1 MEVNVQLN
9 YNISWRPKSVFI
21 LPNSLENR
29 GLEQILLTTN
39 YLLMEITNF
48 QLFSMKIQ
56 GYIGDN
62 SLLVTIPEV
71 TSSYGD
77 RMNCIQW
84 YLVMLRE
91 WSKKWKKFDL
101 RPFGAYPPPKWGLIF
116 TIFFWLPCVPRGC
129 FFCWTLWIMS
139 SPSLGGVQ

>member
-1 MEVNVQLN
+1 MEVNVLLN

-39 YLLMEITNF
+39 YLLMEITNV

-56 GYIGDN
+56 GYIRDN

-91 WSKKWKKFDL
+91 WSKKWKSLISDHL
-101 RPFGAYPPPKWGLIF
+101 GL
-116 TIFFWLPCVPRGC
+116 TLLQSGVFFLQYFCGPRGC
-129 FFCWTLWIMS
+129 FFSWTLWIMS

>member
-77 RMNCIQW
+77 RMNCDT
-84 YLVMLRE
+84 LLCLGNGPKNEKV
-91 WSKKWKKFDL
+91 WSQTI
-101 RPFGAYPPPKWGLIF
+101 WG
-116 TIFFWLPCVPRGC
+116 
-129 FFCWTLWIMS
+129 
-139 SPSLGGVQ
+139 